1 LADAGD
7 TVVGVRVCSIRGAL
21 AILAIATSS
30 ALASPLVVVVRGSGD
45 ELAVVR
51 LRGQVADLDV
61 ELTLAPGALEPAL
74 DAQLATAARLAEAH
88 DARVVVWFVARAG
101 GGGAVAIAMPADHRL
116 FVRELPR
123 GAASALAEAEA
134 VAARGAL
141 QAIAAGGTIGI
152 AVEPKATST
161 VASTDERVA
170 VPAPPPAPGF
180 GIEAAVGGQVAID
193 GGADRGAYAIAQ
205 RTTLARDAWAGSLSL
220 ALGVPG
226 TRAGTTEV
234 ELARSGGALGIERR
248 FGAFAIGVEAGAVIY
263 RRSTV
268 ATPTDLAAT
277 RASTTVAFAAG
288 PEVRYRWQPGSIAI
302 GLDLTAGVDLVAG
315 APELAVAR
323 GTEIDSL
330 GKLWSVQPRV
340 MLGLFARSR

>member
-1 LADAGD
+1 M
-7 TVVGVRVCSIRGAL
+7 
-21 AILAIATSS
+21 
-30 ALASPLVVVVRGSGD
+30 
-45 ELAVVR
+45 
-51 LRGQVADLDV
+51 
-61 ELTLAPGALEPAL
+61 LAPGVLEPAL
-74 DAQLATAARLAEAH
+74 DAQLASAAHLAEAQH
-88 DARVVVWFVARAG
+88 ARVVVWFVARAG
-101 GGGAVAIAMPADHRL
+101 GGGAVAIAMPEDHRL

-123 GAASALAEAEA
+123 AAPSALAEAEA

-152 AVEPKATST
+152 TVEP
-161 VASTDERVA
+161 VAAPAAPE
-170 VPAPPPAPGF
+170 PAPAPTPALEPGLAPGLA
-180 GIEAAVGGQVAID
+180 IEAALGGQIAID

-205 RTTLARDAWAGSLSL
+205 RTTLARGAWAGSLTL
-220 ALGVPG
+220 ALGLPG

-234 ELARSGGALGIERR
+234 ELARSGAALGIERR
-248 FGAFAIGVEAGAVIY
+248 FGGFAIAVTAGALIY

-268 ATPTDLAAT
+268 ATPADVSAT

-288 PEVRYRWQPGSIAI
+288 PELRYRWQPGRIAI
-302 GLDLTAGVDLVAG
+302 GVELTAGVDVVAG
-315 APELAVAR
+315 APELAIAR

>member
-1 LADAGD
+1 MRA
-7 TVVGVRVCSIRGAL
+7 CSIRGAA

-61 ELTLAPGALEPAL
+61 ELTLSPGALEPAL
-74 DAQLATAARLAEAH
+74 DAQLASAARLAEVH

-123 GAASALAEAEA
+123 ADPSALAEAEA

-152 AVEPKATST
+152 AVEPT
-161 VASTDERVA
+161 VTPAPAIVE
-170 VPAPPPAPGF
+170 VPARVDHDVGLA
-180 GIEAAVGGQVAID
+180 IEAAVGGQVALD

-248 FGAFAIGVEAGAVIY
+248 FGAFAIGVEAGALIY

-277 RASTTVAFAAG
+277 SASTTVAFAAG
-288 PEVRYRWQPGSIAI
+288 PELRYRWQPGSIAI
-302 GLDLTAGVDLVAG
+302 GLELTAGVDLVAG

>member
-1 LADAGD
+1 M
-7 TVVGVRVCSIRGAL
+7 RVCSIRGA
-21 AILAIATSS
+21 AATLAIASSS
-30 ALASPLVVVVRGSGD
+30 ALASPLVVVVRGSSED
-45 ELAVVR
+45 IAVVR

-61 ELTLAPGALEPAL
+61 ELALSPGAIEPAL
-74 DAQLATAARLAEAH
+74 DAQLASAARLAGAEH
-88 DARVVVWFVARAG
+88 ARVVVWFVARAG
-101 GGGAVAIAMPADHRL
+101 GGGAVAIAMPEDHRL

-123 GAASALAEAEA
+123 AAPSALAEAEA

-152 AVEPKATST
+152 TVEP
-161 VASTDERVA
+161 VAAPAAPVLA
-170 VPAPPPAPGF
+170 PAPPRALEPSLA
-180 GIEAAVGGQVAID
+180 IEAALGGQVAID

-205 RTTLARDAWAGSLSL
+205 RTTLARGAWAGSLAL
-220 ALGVPG
+220 ALGLPG

-248 FGAFAIGVEAGAVIY
+248 FGAFAIALSAGAVIY

-268 ATPTDLAAT
+268 ATPADVSAT
-277 RASTTVAFAAG
+277 RASTTYAFAAG
-288 PEVRYRWQPGSIAI
+288 PELRYRWQPGRLAI
-302 GLDLTAGVDLVAG
+302 GLELTAGADVVAG

-330 GKLWSVQPRV
+330 GTLWTVQPRV
-340 MLGLFARSR
+340 MLGVFAGSHEP